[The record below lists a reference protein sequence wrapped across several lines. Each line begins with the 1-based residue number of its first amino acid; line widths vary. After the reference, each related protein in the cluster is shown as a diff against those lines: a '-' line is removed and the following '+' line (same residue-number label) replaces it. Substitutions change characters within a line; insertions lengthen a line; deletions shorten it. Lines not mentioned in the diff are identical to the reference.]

1 MNALGGR
8 LLYVCCLLMINFGP
22 SFRATSS
29 VFYQCS
35 FEQKSRTKC
44 VHHIVQQEKKKNGN
58 RSSTVQQQ
66 LSDSHSGPRR
76 NIWENIV
83 EKFITEWQTVPSSD
97 LFSLLFALFHC
108 LLITVQARMYL
119 QLPLQQWGAGNVYL
133 LVLSSWK
140 VNIAENPNAVMGL

>member
-76 NIWENIV
+76 NISENIV
-83 EKFITEWQTVPSSD
+83 EKFITSNSFQFW
-97 LFSLLFALFHC
+97 F
-108 LLITVQARMYL
+108 
-119 QLPLQQWGAGNVYL
+119 
-133 LVLSSWK
+133 VLSLSTDCSTKASFTYRLSKCSLEFYSLEFCFPRGHWRDWEDGK
-140 VNIAENPNAVMGL
+140 

>member
-1 MNALGGR
+1 MTLGGR

-76 NIWENIV
+76 NISDKNSSQYTEVRNDHFLFIGCLGNPYLEFKWVIENKNV
-83 EKFITEWQTVPSSD
+83 APKKVASFGT
-97 LFSLLFALFHC
+97 
-108 LLITVQARMYL
+108 LIPYL
-119 QLPLQQWGAGNVYL
+119 HKNW
-133 LVLSSWK
+133 S
-140 VNIAENPNAVMGL
+140 

>member
-76 NIWENIV
+76 NISENI
-83 EKFITEWQTVPSSD
+83 ELMINKLHGLSPSDGLVSPSGGFAS
-97 LFSLLFALFHC
+97 LFFDQVGYFASIKLCHA
-108 LLITVQARMYL
+108 LSRQ
-119 QLPLQQWGAGNVYL
+119 GAIIKIPVVRCHYL
-133 LVLSSWK
+133 LCSS
-140 VNIAENPNAVMGL
+140 AQ